1 LLELAR
7 VARAGVV
14 DADRTVFMVPW
25 HQLPSPAFER
35 QFLLHCW
42 QARGAWIPTKWGL
55 GLAVVVDGAPVGM
68 QDLMATDFAIRRVV
82 STASWLG
89 RECHGRGY
97 GTEMRAA
104 VLALA
109 FDGLGADL
117 AKSGFFEGNAPS
129 ARVSEKLGYL
139 PDGDE
144 ISTVEGR
151 RTVEHRVKVTR
162 ETWRRELV
170 PVTIEG
176 LAPCLKLFGVG
187 ELGPDEWATF

>member
-42 QARGAWIPTKWGL
+42 QARGTWIPTKWGL